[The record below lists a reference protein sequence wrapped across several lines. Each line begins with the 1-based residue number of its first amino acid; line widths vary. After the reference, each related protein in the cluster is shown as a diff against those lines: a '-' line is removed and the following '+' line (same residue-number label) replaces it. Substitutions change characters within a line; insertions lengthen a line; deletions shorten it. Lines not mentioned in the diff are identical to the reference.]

1 MRAATTR
8 RTRGFMQ
15 RATAQACTL
24 LMLMLMGVFTA
35 HAQRP
40 AFEPAD
46 LFQLQWASDPQIAPD
61 GEHIVYVRNH
71 ADIMADRFRQNL
83 WIIDAGGGNHE
94 ALTSGD
100 ANHSQPR
107 WSPDGTRIAYV
118 GNQDASPQ
126 LHVRWLDSG
135 REARLAQLTHAPSN
149 LSWSPDG
156 RWIAFSMFVPR
167 KPDAFVRMPDA
178 PSGSQWA
185 ERARM
190 TERLVY
196 RRDGRGFLESGH
208 RHIFVVPADGGA
220 ARQVTRGDY
229 DHNGPVS
236 WSPDGSALVF
246 SANRRE
252 DADYEPRAAAIYR
265 LDLASAEIETLSALD
280 GPATH
285 PVFSPDGRRI
295 AYLGFADDGAS
306 YRQNE
311 LYLMHADG
319 SSVTRLAADL
329 DRSIEAPRWAP
340 GGRGIY
346 FQYNDHGT
354 TRIGYT
360 DLTGRVREIASD
372 LGGTSI
378 GRPYSGGS
386 YSVSETNLLAF
397 TQASTARPADV
408 AVVGRRGDVT
418 TLTALNENLLGQ
430 RDLGE
435 VEAISYTSS
444 YDDREIQGWII
455 KPPGFDPAERYPLL
469 LEIHGGPFANYGER
483 FAVELQS
490 YAAAGY
496 VVLYT
501 NPRGS
506 TGYGQDFASLIHQ
519 NYPGQDHDDLM
530 SGVDAVIAKGY
541 IDPERLYITGGSG
554 GGVLTAW
561 AIGQT
566 DRFRAAVV
574 QKPVINWYSM
584 AFVTDIP
591 IVATRYWFGA
601 MPWED
606 PEAYLRRSPIS
617 LVGNVTTPTM
627 VLTGEEDWRTPMS
640 ESEQYYQA
648 LKLQRIDAAL
658 VRMPGTPHN
667 IGHRPSVMIEQILH
681 IIGWFDRYDEQ
692 R

>member
-1 MRAATTR
+1 MRTATTR

-15 RATAQACTL
+15 RAAAQACAL
-24 LMLMLMGVFTA
+24 LMLMGVFTA

-46 LFQLQWASDPQIAPD
+46 LFQLQWASDPQIEPD
-61 GEHIVYVRNH
+61 GGRIVYVRNH
-71 ADIMADRFRQNL
+71 SDIMADRYRQHL
-83 WIIDAGGGNHE
+83 WIIDTGGGNHE
-94 ALTSGD
+94 ALTTGN
-100 ANHSQPR
+100 ANHNQPR

-126 LHVRWLDSG
+126 LHVRWMNSG

-156 RWIAFSMFVPR
+156 RWIAFSMFVPS
-167 KPDAFVRMPDA
+167 KPESFVRMPDA

-196 RRDGRGFLESGH
+196 RRDGRGFIESGH

-220 ARQVTRGDY
+220 PRQVTHGDY
-229 DHNGPVS
+229 DHEGPVS
-236 WSPDGSALVF
+236 WSADGSALVF

-265 LDLASAEIETLSALD
+265 LDLASGEIETLSALA
-280 GPATH
+280 GPATS

-295 AYLGFADDGAS
+295 AYLGYEDDGSS

-311 LYLMHADG
+311 LYVMHADG

-360 DLTGRVREIASD
+360 DLTGRVREIAAD

-397 TQASTARPADV
+397 TQASTTRPAEV
-408 AVVGRRGDVT
+408 AAVGRRGDVT
-418 TLTALNENLLGQ
+418 PLTALNDNLLGQ
-430 RDLGE
+430 RKLGE
-435 VEAISYTSS
+435 VQAISYASS
-444 YDDREIQGWII
+444 YDGREIQGWII
-455 KPPGFDPAERYPLL
+455 KPPDFDPAERYPLL

-506 TGYGQDFASLIHQ
+506 TGYGQDFAALIHHD
-519 NYPGQDHDDLM
+519 YPGRDHDDLM
-530 SGVDAVIAKGY
+530 SGVDAVVAKGY

-574 QKPVINWYSM
+574 QKPVVNWYSM

-648 LKLQRIDAAL
+648 LKLQRVDAAL
-658 VRMPGTPHN
+658 VRMPETPHN
-667 IGHRPSVMIEQILH
+667 IGHRPSVMIDQILH
-681 IIGWFDRYDEQ
+681 IIAWFDRYDALD
-692 R
+692 